1 MLNTILRMLLRSNT
15 RGYGRRRSPVSIVLC
30 FIIAAVLYIFGG
42 GYKQHTGNEGPY
54 QYQQQQQQQYGT
66 DHRHAVYKFR
76 NKRLLDEHFEKHGR
90 NMGFAS
96 ADDYQLAAVLVLN
109 NPKSLHKY
117 EKDDGDDVYYLESSN
132 EIVIVSRDGYIRTYF
147 KPNNGIRYYN
157 SK

>member
-30 FIIAAVLYIFGG
+30 LIIAAVLYIFGG

>member
-1 MLNTILRMLLRSNT
+1 L
-15 RGYGRRRSPVSIVLC
+15 
-30 FIIAAVLYIFGG
+30 IIAAVLYIFGG
-42 GYKQHTGNEGPY
+42 GHKQHTGNEGPY
-54 QYQQQQQQQYGT
+54 QYQQQQYGT
-66 DHRHAVYKFR
+66 DYRHAVYKFR

-117 EKDDGDDVYYLESSN
+117 EKDDGDDVYYLETSN

>member
-1 MLNTILRMLLRSNT
+1 
-15 RGYGRRRSPVSIVLC
+15 
-30 FIIAAVLYIFGG
+30 
-42 GYKQHTGNEGPY
+42 
-54 QYQQQQQQQYGT
+54 
-66 DHRHAVYKFR
+66 
-76 NKRLLDEHFEKHGR
+76 
-90 NMGFAS
+90 MGFAS

>member
-30 FIIAAVLYIFGG
+30 LIIAAVLYIFGG
-42 GYKQHTGNEGPY
+42 GHKQHTGNEGPY
-54 QYQQQQQQQYGT
+54 QYQQQQYGT
-66 DHRHAVYKFR
+66 GHRHAVYKFR

>member
-30 FIIAAVLYIFGG
+30 LIIAAVLYIFGG
-42 GYKQHTGNEGPY
+42 GHKQHTGNEDPY

-66 DHRHAVYKFR
+66 DYRHAVYKFR

>member
-30 FIIAAVLYIFGG
+30 LIIAAVLYIFGG
-42 GYKQHTGNEGPY
+42 GHKQHTGNEGPY

-147 KPNNGIRYYN
+147 KPDNGIRYYN

>member
-15 RGYGRRRSPVSIVLC
+15 RGYRGRRSPVSIVLC
-30 FIIAAVLYIFGG
+30 LIIAAVLYIFGG
-42 GYKQHTGNEGPY
+42 GHKHHTGNEDPY
-54 QYQQQQQQQYGT
+54 QYQQQQYGT
-66 DHRHAVYKFR
+66 DYKKHAVYKFR

-96 ADDYQLAAVLVLN
+96 ADDYQLAAVLVVN

>member
-30 FIIAAVLYIFGG
+30 LIIAAVLYIFGG
-42 GYKQHTGNEGPY
+42 GHKQHTGNEGPY